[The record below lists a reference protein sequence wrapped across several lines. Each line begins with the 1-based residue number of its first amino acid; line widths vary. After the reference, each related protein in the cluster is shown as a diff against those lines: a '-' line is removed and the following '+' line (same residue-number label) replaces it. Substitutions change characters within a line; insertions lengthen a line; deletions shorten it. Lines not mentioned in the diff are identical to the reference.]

1 MFQSYLIRAIGIHRG
16 APRLYL
22 DGAFLASTAFQ
33 PGAAYSVRADEN
45 GERLVLQVDP
55 LGRRTVS
62 SKIKGGQH
70 RAVIDINS
78 RSDLEAFAGVAAA
91 RIVVT
96 RHQVY
101 ILIPASERNRRE
113 RLRRLI
119 DLVQTSKPL
128 RTASLAHGVGV
139 MSHACHQG
147 LSQAGVEATLEV
159 VNEIDTQFVAQ
170 AKDFNDSWGT
180 QTRAIASPLQ
190 EMVQDRWLL
199 GRLGPVEI
207 VEAGIP
213 CSGASKA
220 GKSKRGL
227 VRMEGHP
234 EVGHLVAPTIMAIA
248 HLQPVCFV
256 LENVPDYATSA
267 SADIL
272 RNMLRDMGY
281 SVHETVLDG
290 RNFGSNEGR
299 VRWFAVAMTNGID
312 LDLQQVQSTALV
324 SQSIASSL
332 DAVPLDDP
340 RWRSFEHL
348 RDKESRDAAKGDSF
362 AMQIVSQDDLH
373 VPTLRK
379 GYQKGGSTD
388 PLLRHPV
395 DPKLL
400 RLFTPA
406 EHARFKGVPSHLV
419 EGLADTRAHQ
429 GLGQS
434 VTYKAVV
441 ALFEV
446 IGNALVKFV
455 ERAHHEPVNGAS
467 RPQYQLA
474 QATG

>member
-1 MFQSYLIRAIGIHRG
+1 MFQSYLIRAIGTHRG

-33 PGAAYSVRADEN
+33 PGTAYSVRADEN
-45 GERLVLQVDP
+45 GERLVLHIDP
-55 LGRRTVS
+55 HGRRVVS
-62 SKIKGGQH
+62 SKVKGGH
-70 RAVIDINS
+70 SCSVIDINN
-78 RSDLEAFAGVAAA
+78 RTDLEAFVGVATA
-91 RIVVT
+91 RVVIT
-96 RHQVY
+96 QHELYV
-101 ILIPASERNRRE
+101 LIPASERNRRE

-119 DLVQTSKPL
+119 HQLQASKSV

-147 LSQAGVEATLEV
+147 LSQAGVAANLAMA
-159 VNEIDTQFVAQ
+159 NEIDPHFVGQ
-170 AKDFNDSWGT
+170 AKEFNDSWNN
-180 QTRAIASPLQ
+180 QTRAIASPIQ

-227 VRMEGHP
+227 LHMEGHP
-234 EVGHLVAPTIMAIA
+234 EVGHLIAPTIMAIA

-272 RNMLRDMGY
+272 RMMLRDMGY
-281 SVHETVLDG
+281 SSHETLLNG
-290 RNFGSNEGR
+290 RDHGCHEGR
-299 VRWFAVAMTNGID
+299 VRWFFVAMTNGID
-312 LDLQQVQSTALV
+312 LDLRDVKSLGVVQE
-324 SQSIASSL
+324 SIESKL
-332 DAVPLDDP
+332 DDVPLDDP
-340 RWRSFEHL
+340 RWRTFEHL

-362 AMQIVSQDDLH
+362 AMQIVSQEDSH

-379 GYQKGGSTD
+379 GYQKAGSTD

-395 DPKLL
+395 DPQRL

-406 EHARFKGVPSHLV
+406 EHARFKGVPIHLV

-434 VTYKAVV
+434 VTYQAVV
-441 ALFEV
+441 SLFEV
-446 IGNALVKFV
+446 IGKALMKFA
-455 ERAHHEPVNGAS
+455 ESSRHDSFSAAT